1 MKGIKNTVTC
11 SQKLWFQLGPPV
23 FLQTEFSSCTR
34 LNDEEFGSECN
45 YGDNVYLMTF
55 YSEVFSTL
63 SSFSRKGESIL
74 MSMKSLYASLRGNS
88 KLPATA
94 VTQDVGTVDLGEE
107 LHGWT
112 R

>member
-1 MKGIKNTVTC
+1 M
-11 SQKLWFQLGPPV
+11 
-23 FLQTEFSSCTR
+23 QTEFSSPAR
-34 LNDEEFGSECN
+34 LNDEEVRSGCN

-63 SSFSRKGESIL
+63 FFFSRKGESIP
-74 MSMKSLYASLRGNS
+74 MSMKSLYASLRGYS

-94 VTQDVGTVDLGEE
+94 VTQDIGTVDLGEE

>member
-1 MKGIKNTVTC
+1 MARNFGSILV
-11 SQKLWFQLGPPV
+11 LL
-23 FLQTEFSSCTR
+23 FLQTEFSSRTR
-34 LNDEEFGSECN
+34 LNDEEVRSKCN
-45 YGDNVYLMTF
+45 YSDNVYLMTF
-55 YSEVFSTL
+55 YREVFSIL
-63 SSFSRKGESIL
+63 SFFNRKGKSIP

-94 VTQDVGTVDLGEE
+94 VTQDRGTVDLGEE